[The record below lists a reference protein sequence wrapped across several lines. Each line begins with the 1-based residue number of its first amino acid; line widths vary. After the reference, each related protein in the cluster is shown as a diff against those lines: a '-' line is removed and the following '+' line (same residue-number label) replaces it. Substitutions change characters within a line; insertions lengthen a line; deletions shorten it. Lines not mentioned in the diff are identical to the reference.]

1 MRLLVHQPNTQRT
14 ATHHHGRTPNSAY
27 TKTTCIFTIRQN
39 SGAANIQTN
48 WSGAQ
53 SKMCSMHEDSQQ
65 SVPPTFHIHIYM
77 RMRQSG
83 RGSLTHIQPNTNIYG
98 IYCSRWK
105 YEKTEKKKRK
115 ALEGR
120 GSSSSSNSGGIGRA
134 DETNVRR
141 PDVRLART
149 TERNP
154 RCRIHSIIS
163 VWIVHVHTLAR
174 CVPCH
179 TADVSPPSPMSAIVH
194 VCDRKAANG
203 GSSECMHSAQNGIIQ
218 AQPECDRPRLHT

>member
-1 MRLLVHQPNTQRT
+1 MASRYAAFCTNTIPICGSSYTNRT
-14 ATHHHGRTPNSAY
+14 HSARPPHHHGRTPNSAY
-27 TKTTCIFTIRQN
+27 TKTSCIFTIRQN

-105 YEKTEKKKRK
+105 YEKTEKK
-115 ALEGR
+115 
-120 GSSSSSNSGGIGRA
+120 
-134 DETNVRR
+134 T
-141 PDVRLART
+141 
-149 TERNP
+149 
-154 RCRIHSIIS
+154 
-163 VWIVHVHTLAR
+163 
-174 CVPCH
+174 
-179 TADVSPPSPMSAIVH
+179 
-194 VCDRKAANG
+194 
-203 GSSECMHSAQNGIIQ
+203 QGIIRQ
-218 AQPECDRPRLHT
+218 RQQQQQ